1 MERLN
6 QKYNSLCRN
15 ENNISSDI
23 YEHLPT
29 LSEYASNC
37 ESVIELGV
45 RGVVSTYAFLYGLMN
60 NSSSVKQLLMND
72 ITSCEIDEV
81 LEISNVLHV
90 DVSYCWINDLEMTI
104 DHNYDMTFID
114 TLHVYGQLKREL
126 EHYCNLTNKYI
137 IMHDTTIDGEN
148 GELYR
153 KGFQTYEQMYQYAK
167 NLSSEIGIP
176 ANELVLGLLPAVRE
190 FLQNHPEWIM
200 EKQYTNN
207 NGLTILK
214 RIHKN

>member
-6 QKYNSLCRN
+6 QKYDSLCRN
-15 ENNISSDI
+15 ENEQSSDI

-29 LSEYASNC
+29 LSEYASKC
-37 ESVIELGV
+37 ESIIELGV
-45 RGVVSTYAFLYGLMN
+45 RGVVSTYAFLNGLMS
-60 NSSSVKQLLMND
+60 NSSNNKQLLMND
-72 ITSCEIDEV
+72 ISPCDINEV
-81 LEISNVLHV
+81 LEITTALPI
-90 DVSYCWINDLEMTI
+90 DVRYCWMNDLEMTVN
-104 DHNYDMTFID
+104 HNYDMTFID

-126 EHYCNLTNKYI
+126 EHYCNVTNKYI

-153 KGFQTYEQMYQYAK
+153 KGLSYEQLYQYAN
-167 NLSSEIGIP
+167 NLGAEIGIP
-176 ANELVLGLLPAVRE
+176 ANELLLGLIPAVRE

-214 RIHKN
+214 RI

>member
-15 ENNISSDI
+15 ENEQSSDI

-37 ESVIELGV
+37 ESIIELGV
-45 RGVVSTYAFLYGLMN
+45 RGVVSTYAFLNGLMN
-60 NSSSVKQLLMND
+60 NSSNNKQLLMND
-72 ITSCEIDEV
+72 ILPCDINEV
-81 LEISNVLHV
+81 LEITTALPI
-90 DVSYCWINDLEMTI
+90 DVRYCWINDLEMTVN
-104 DHNYDMTFID
+104 HNYDMTFID

-126 EHYCNLTNKYI
+126 EHYCNITNKYI
-137 IMHDTTIDGEN
+137 IMHDTTIDGES

-153 KGFQTYEQMYQYAK
+153 KGLSYEKLYQYAN
-167 NLSSEIGIP
+167 NLGGEIGIP
-176 ANELVLGLLPAVRE
+176 ANELLLGLMPAVRE
-190 FLQNHPEWIM
+190 FLQNHPEWVM

-214 RIHKN
+214 RISNP